1 MRSVPDRGHDT
12 ATPAVDL
19 NGGVWVTSDR
29 NDTGN
34 HSVLAALGATY
45 SLSKATA
52 LYAQV
57 AMVDNHGAMNTG
69 LGINNALYGVTGTTL
84 GANAGVRHTF

>member
-1 MRSVPDRGHDT
+1 M
-12 ATPAVDL
+12 
-19 NGGVWVTSDR
+19 TSDR

-45 SLSKATA
+45 NLSKATA

-57 AMVDNHGAMNTG
+57 AMVDNHGAMNAG
-69 LGINNALYGVTGTTL
+69 LGINDALYGVTDTTL